1 MAESQSLIG
10 QTISH
15 YHILEKLGD
24 GGMGVVYRA
33 EDTRLHRPVALKF
46 LPAEMAHDPAALGR
60 FRREA
65 EAASAL
71 NHPNICTIYD
81 IGEQDGEHFISME
94 FLDGQTLKKCISG
107 KPLPLEQ
114 VLHLGIQIADA
125 LDAAHARGI
134 THRDIKPANIFVTA
148 RGDAKILDFGLAKL
162 RPPGAAPSL
171 SAMAAA
177 TTEELLTRPGTALG
191 TLAYMSPEQVRGEEL
206 DPRTDV
212 FSLGLVLYE
221 MATGRQAFTGNTTG
235 VITDGILNR
244 APIPSS
250 RVNPEMSPKLEEI
263 ISKALEKDRRLRYQ
277 NTSDIRTDLQRV
289 KRDTESARIA
299 AASEAVTKPQRL
311 ARLRIVVAAAV
322 VLLALVAGF
331 VGYRWYG
338 VRSAPASSAAV
349 VAKPSVAVLPLQ
361 NLSGDPANDYFS
373 DGMTEEISTKLSH
386 IGGLKVASH
395 SSVTRFKGTQKDP
408 QEIAREMQVRYLLQG
423 SVRKAENQ
431 VRINVQLTD
440 SSTGFQVWADDFVGE
455 LKDVFTL
462 QEQTALKIA
471 QALNL
476 SLSPQEQQAV
486 QRRYT
491 QNPEAYDAYLRG
503 RALIEYFD
511 RPEKLE
517 AARRNFEHALQSDP
531 NYTLALAGL
540 AWVEGQYYRNLDPTE
555 THLAHAEQ
563 LAHRALSFDPQLPEA
578 HVALGFV
585 YGAQY
590 QYARGAEEFREAT
603 RLQPD
608 NAYAWM
614 QLSWALG
621 YEQPPD
627 ASGAEKAAKEAIRL
641 QPSLYPAYYEL
652 GRALV
657 PQGRYS
663 DAIAAFEHARELS
676 PASSTP
682 DLGLAQVY
690 LAQGDYDH
698 AVAILLKQPEALRAP
713 IARFTL
719 ASAYAGRGDKEKA
732 LSELE
737 QTLAAG
743 YRDFAAI
750 DASSH
755 FASLRSDLRFQQ
767 LIRRYRK

>member
-1 MAESQSLIG
+1 MIG
-10 QTISH
+10 KTISH
-15 YHILEKLGD
+15 YRILEKLGG

-33 EDTRLHRPVALKF
+33 EDTRLRRPVALKF
-46 LPAEMAHDPAALGR
+46 LPAEMAHDPAALER

-94 FLDGQTLKKCISG
+94 FLDGQTLKQRISG
-107 KPLPLEQ
+107 TPLPLDA
-114 VLHLGIQIADA
+114 VLELGIQIADA
-125 LDAAHARGI
+125 LDAAHAKGI
-134 THRDIKPANIFVTA
+134 AHRDIKPANIFVTT

-162 RPPGAAPSL
+162 RPQAAAPSL
-171 SAMAAA
+171 SAMGTA
-177 TTEELLTRPGTALG
+177 TTAELLTRPGTALG
-191 TLAYMSPEQVRGEEL
+191 TLAYMSPEQVRGEEV

-212 FSLGLVLYE
+212 FSFGLVLYQ

-235 VITDGILNR
+235 VITDRILNR
-244 APIPSS
+244 APIPAG
-250 RVNPEMSPKLEEI
+250 RVNPEVPPKLEEI
-263 ISKALEKDRRLRYQ
+263 INKALEKDRKLRYQ
-277 NTSDIRTDLQRV
+277 HASDIRTDLQRL
-289 KRDTESARIA
+289 KRNTESARLTA
-299 AASEAVTKPQRL
+299 PSEAATKLGIP
-311 ARLRIVVAAAV
+311 ARPKILVAAAV
-322 VLLALVAGF
+322 ALLALVAGS
-331 VGYRWYG
+331 VGYRWYR
-338 VRSAPASSAAV
+338 VRSAPTSATMA
-349 VAKPSVAVLPLQ
+349 AKSSVAVLPLQ

-386 IGGLKVASH
+386 IGALKVASH

-408 QEIAREMQVRYLLQG
+408 QETARELQVRYLLQG

-440 SSTGFQVWADDFVGE
+440 SSTGFQIWADDFVGE
-455 LKDVFTL
+455 LKDVFAL

-503 RALIEYFD
+503 RVLIEYFD

-540 AWVEGQYYRNLDPTE
+540 AWVEGTYYRSLDPTGA
-555 THLAHAEQ
+555 HLEHAEQ
-563 LAHRALSFDPQLPEA
+563 LARRALSLDPQLPEA
-578 HVALGFV
+578 HVALGTV
-585 YGAQY
+585 YADQY

-603 RLQPD
+603 RLQLD

-614 QLSWALG
+614 SLSWALG

-627 ASGAEKAAKEAIRL
+627 ASKAEQAGREAIRL

-652 GRALV
+652 GRALLL
-657 PQGRYS
+657 QGRYS
-663 DAIAAFEHARELS
+663 EAIAAFEHARELS
-676 PASSTP
+676 PTSNFP
-682 DLGLAQVY
+682 DLGLAQIY
-690 LAQGDYDH
+690 LAQKDYDG
-698 AVAILLKQPEALRAP
+698 AIASLLKHAELTRGAP
-713 IARFTL
+713 VARFTL

-732 LSELE
+732 FSELE
-737 QTLAAG
+737 KTLAAG

-750 DASSH
+750 DASPH
-755 FASLRSDLRFQQ
+755 FASLRSDPRFQQ
-767 LIRRYRK
+767 RIRRYRK